1 MPRGILSRLIDEY
14 ADDVVDED
22 DDVDND
28 EDEVEIVGEP
38 EDASEP
44 EDADFCQSKT
54 QPPAGLKI
62 TIREYEDVLIS

>member
-1 MPRGILSRLIDEY
+1 LPRGILSRFIDE
-14 ADDVVDED
+14 DEVDVVGEPE
-22 DDVDND
+22 DVDND
-28 EDEVEIVGEP
+28 EDEVEIVG
-38 EDASEP
+38 EP